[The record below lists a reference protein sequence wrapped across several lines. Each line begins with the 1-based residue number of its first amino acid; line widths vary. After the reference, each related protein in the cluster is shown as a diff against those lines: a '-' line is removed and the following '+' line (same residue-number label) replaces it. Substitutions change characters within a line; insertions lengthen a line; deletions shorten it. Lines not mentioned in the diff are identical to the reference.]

1 MRAASLPAANQVQ
14 PPAAGR
20 PGPLGA
26 ACVHFWQ
33 MSTTI
38 TVRLSDDLAAW
49 LEELARATGV
59 SRGHIVRDLLE
70 HARAAAPAQRRYL
83 RHAGAIKGARDLS
96 ERRGFSTS

>member
-1 MRAASLPAANQVQ
+1 
-14 PPAAGR
+14 
-20 PGPLGA
+20 
-26 ACVHFWQ
+26 

-49 LEELARATGV
+49 LEDLARATGV

-96 ERRGFSTS
+96 ERRGFSAS